1 MNIETTPAKTYLLT
15 RHTINFSELTQVGPP
30 AVNAIFAELEKR
42 QLKRAGNIEFIYHN
56 FSQDKPFVLEVG
68 IPVADTIESTDENFA
83 IVKRP
88 EFRNIS
94 HIHNGSM
101 SSMKV
106 VYGNL
111 FEEIRAKAMP
121 YNGEIREVY
130 TIFSHPEA
138 ADNVTEIQI
147 GLN

>member
-1 MNIETTPAKTYLLT
+1 MNIETTPAKTYLLS
-15 RHTINFSELTQVGPP
+15 RHTIHFSELTAVGAP

-42 QLKRAGNIEFIYHN
+42 QLQRAGSIEFIYHN

-68 IPVADTIESTDENFA
+68 IPVADAAETTDEKFA
-83 IVKRP
+83 VVKRP
-88 EFRNIS
+88 EFRNIN
-94 HIHNGSM
+94 HIHNGGM
-101 SSMKV
+101 SSMMAA
-106 VYGNL
+106 YDML
-111 FEEIRAKAMP
+111 FAEIGAKAMP
-121 YNGEIREVY
+121 YNGEVREVY